1 MYPIVSMVISY
12 DSSRGV
18 TVTKKDDFES
28 WVKMYDLNTG
38 ELKFEE
44 KVEGQYLKLKEVE

>member
-1 MYPIVSMVISY
+1 MYPIVSMVISF
-12 DSSRGV
+12 DSTRGI

-44 KVEGQYLKLKEVE
+44 KIFGDLIKIKEVE